1 MGQAL
6 CAGEGAVDQ
15 GTLAALEEQCIYVEN
30 PSHGQI
36 LWISDSGQT
45 RMPVTKIT
53 RNGLNIKMF
62 YERPDGL
69 QVPR

>member
-1 MGQAL
+1 MGQSL
-6 CAGEGAVDQ
+6 CAGERVGQ
-15 GTLAALEEQCIYVEN
+15 GTLDALEDECIYVEER
-30 PSHGQI
+30 SLGQI

-53 RNGLNIKMF
+53 RNGLNVKMF

-69 QVPR
+69 QKSQ